1 MKFIFGVVFLCIGAV
16 AAQAPAPGQ
25 QTRLLAEALEK
36 RGEALLTRVKAELEK
51 LRHEGHW
58 HLASALDHQEVIVE
72 ALVLT
77 LKAQLANK
85 DFLHNIHHIHVIEE
99 DLLHL
104 ENEIADELRVI
115 ENVRQ
120 HQHQGHNQSQL
131 VEKAESLIKQA
142 QEALAHHG
150 HLPEARGIQHE
161 VAFIEAL
168 LKEIKARP
176 SPDPKDEQAL
186 AKHEQSLQVLLE
198 KAANRGG
205 HHGHNGF

>member
-1 MKFIFGVVFLCIGAV
+1 MKLIKTVFAPIS
-16 AAQAPAPGQ
+16 AQAPAPGQ

-99 DLLHL
+99 VLFINLLSF
-104 ENEIADELRVI
+104 IYF
-115 ENVRQ
+115 
-120 HQHQGHNQSQL
+120 
-131 VEKAESLIKQA
+131 K
-142 QEALAHHG
+142 LAFYKF
-150 HLPEARGIQHE
+150 L
-161 VAFIEAL
+161 
-168 LKEIKARP
+168 
-176 SPDPKDEQAL
+176 
-186 AKHEQSLQVLLE
+186 
-198 KAANRGG
+198 
-205 HHGHNGF
+205 GFASSGKRDSR